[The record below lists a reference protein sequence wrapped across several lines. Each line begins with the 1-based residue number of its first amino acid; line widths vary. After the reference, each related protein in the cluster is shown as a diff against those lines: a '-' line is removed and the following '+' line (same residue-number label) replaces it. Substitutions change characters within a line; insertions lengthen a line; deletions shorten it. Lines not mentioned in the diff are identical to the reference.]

1 MESDLVKKMVR
12 GLERSAAYP
21 HMVGNV
27 KLLETHISWV
37 FLTGDFAYKVKK
49 PVDLGYLDYTS
60 LEKRYYYCEME
71 VRLNKL
77 IAPEIYIG
85 VVPITGVPE
94 CPMVEGNG
102 PVIEYA
108 VKMKEFP
115 QKDIL
120 NLALA
125 RGEVPPSALDSFARD
140 VAHFH
145 ANAPTPRLG
154 ASFGSPETI
163 KETTTQ
169 NFIKLLEASDF
180 SKYKERVNTLF
191 SITEK
196 EFSLRVDDFENRRD
210 NGFIREVHG
219 DMHTGNMAFIDGK
232 IIMFDRIEFNEP
244 FRWIDVMSD
253 TAFLVMDLMDRGY
266 SGLSRKFL
274 DSYLSAS
281 GDYEGISVLRFYLSY
296 RAMVRA
302 KVALIRGGQVD
313 CDTQEDEA
321 LKREFE
327 QYLAMAERYM
337 KPAKPILIITHGVAG
352 CGKST
357 FAKLLIEETGAI
369 VLRSD
374 IERKR
379 MFGMGSDE
387 KRAEEI
393 EEGLYAPEA
402 IRKTYSRLE
411 TLAGFIISAGFP
423 VIVDATFLKHSWRDR
438 FKHIAQERGV
448 PFMILDI
455 QAPKAVLR
463 NRVAKRE
470 FEGLDASD
478 ASLMVLEKQLM
489 MDDGLM
495 EDELAETVVVDSL
508 HMADSVKEAV
518 LEIEKVTGDVLVEG

>member
-12 GLERSAAYP
+12 GLGRPDAYP
-21 HMVGNV
+21 HVVKNV
-27 KLLETHISWV
+27 RMLETHISWV

-60 LEKRYYYCEME
+60 LDKRHYYCEME
-71 VRLNKL
+71 ARLNKR

-85 VVPITGVPE
+85 VVPITGLPDR
-94 CPMVEGNG
+94 PMVEGNG

-115 QKDIL
+115 QEAIL
-120 NLALA
+120 NLALT
-125 RGEVPPSALDSFARD
+125 RGEVPPEALDLFACD
-140 VAHFH
+140 MAQFH
-145 ANAPTPRLG
+145 ANAPAPRLG
-154 ASFGSPETI
+154 SSFGSPETI

-169 NFIKLLEASDF
+169 NFIKLLEAHDF
-180 SKYKERVNTLF
+180 SKYKERVKSLF

-196 EFSLRVDDFENRRD
+196 EFFLRVDDFKSRRD

-232 IIMFDRIEFNEP
+232 IIMFDRIEFNES

-266 SGLSRKFL
+266 PRLSIRFL
-274 DSYLSAS
+274 DSYLSAG

-302 KVALIRGGQVD
+302 KVALIRGAQVER
-313 CDTQEDEA
+313 DTQEDEA

-327 QYLAMAERYM
+327 QYLTMAERYM
-337 KPAKPILIITHGVAG
+337 KSAKPILVITHGVAG
-352 CGKST
+352 SGKST
-357 FAKLLIEETGAI
+357 FAKLLVEETGAI

-379 MFGMGSDE
+379 MFGLGADE
-387 KRAEEI
+387 RRGEGI
-393 EEGLYAPEA
+393 DEGLYAPES
-402 IRKTYSRLE
+402 IRKTYCRLE
-411 TLAGFIISAGFP
+411 TLAGLIISAGFP
-423 VIVDATFLKHSWRDR
+423 VIVDATFLKYSWRDR
-438 FKHIAQERGV
+438 FRTLARERGV

-455 QAPKAVLR
+455 QAPKDVLCK
-463 NRVAKRE
+463 RVAKRE
-470 FEGLDASD
+470 LEGLDASE
-478 ASLMVLEKQLM
+478 ASLVVLEKQLM
-489 MDDGLM
+489 MDDGLTGG
-495 EDELAETVVVDSL
+495 ELAETMAINSL
-508 HMADSVKEAV
+508 RMADSLKEAV
-518 LEIEKVTGDVLVEG
+518 SEIEKVTGGVLAGG